1 MNSALT
7 FINSP
12 LLWGL
17 AALAIPVLIHLI
29 NLLRHRRVHWAAM
42 EFLLASVRKNT
53 RWIRL
58 RELLLLLLRLAAVA
72 ALVLIV
78 ARPQLRSRLAG
89 WFGGGR
95 THHLV
100 LLDDSYSMQDRWAD
114 TSAFDE
120 ARRVVRRL
128 AEQAAM
134 QPTPQVFT
142 LLRFSRCG
150 RPGGRTEP
158 DLLAEGVD
166 RAFGQRVAALVEQL
180 QPSLRAAHPGP
191 ALRAIEQLL
200 GDRSGEEHAV
210 YLVSDFRAAQWEEPG
225 ELARTLQRL
234 QQAGVRLHFVHC
246 VDAARG
252 NLAITRLAPQQGIL
266 AAGVPLL
273 MEVTVKNYSSE
284 RAHGVSVSVEE
295 DHIERPAVELG
306 DIEPGESVTRRF
318 PAFFATA
325 GEHVV
330 KVSLPTDGVPADNTR
345 YALLDLPLS
354 VPVLLI
360 DGDPEALQARFLA
373 AALAPGG
380 PVKTGVDPLVEGP
393 AFLNRQPLERYRTI
407 YLCNID
413 RLDDAA
419 LEALEKYVQQGG
431 GLAFFVGERT
441 RAEFCNQR
449 LYRDGKGWLPLPLV
463 GSTPLVVDRLERS
476 PDVTVTNHPLFRI
489 FAGERNTFL
498 TSVIIERYFK
508 TQRDWSPPA
517 QSSVRVLARLRNGD
531 PLIVEQTYGK
541 GRVVAVLT
549 TAAPQWNNW
558 GRNPSFVVLALE
570 LQAYLGT
577 PPEPEELLV
586 GAPLVLAGLEAG
598 RYQPRVRVLPPG
610 GGPESAIAVDAARP
624 SSQGTQPGSSAVP
637 SPAAS
642 RQGMNAADPGAGR
655 APSAGADHAPPGA
668 PPAAANA
675 LHFEFADTEA
685 SGIYELRLTTSA
697 GTEEYRYFA
706 VNVDPAEGDLATLQ
720 GRELAERLPGL
731 KFDYRP
737 AAEFRLAHHDP
748 TGSELSQWLLYAL
761 IAVLIGEQVLAYVA
775 SYHPPAAEARR

>member
-7 FINSP
+7 FINST

-17 AALAIPVLIHLI
+17 VALAIPVLIHLI
-29 NLLRHRRVHWAAM
+29 NLLRHRRVSWAAM
-42 EFLLASVRKNT
+42 EFLLSSIKKNT

-72 ALVLIV
+72 AVVLIV
-78 ARPQLRSRLAG
+78 ARPQLRTQLAG
-89 WFGGGR
+89 LFGASR

-120 ARRVVRRL
+120 ARRVVQRL
-128 AEQAAM
+128 AEQAAL

-166 RAFGQRVAALVEQL
+166 RTFGQRVAALLEDL
-180 QPSLRAAHPGP
+180 QPSLCAAQPGP

-200 GDRSGEEHAV
+200 GDSASDQRAV

-225 ELARTLQRL
+225 ELARTLERL
-234 QQAGVRLHFVHC
+234 QQAGVHLHFVHC
-246 VDAARG
+246 VDAAHG
-252 NLAITRLAPQQGIL
+252 NLAVTRLAPQQGIL

-273 MEVTVKNYSSE
+273 MEVTVKNFSSQ
-284 RAHGVSVSVEE
+284 RASRMTVLVEE
-295 DHIERPAVELG
+295 DNIERPAIELG

-318 PAFFATA
+318 PTFFATA

-330 KVSLPTDGVPADNTR
+330 KVSLPADGVPADNTR

-360 DGDPEALQARFLA
+360 DSDPDALHARFLA
-373 AALAPGG
+373 TALAPGG

-393 AFLNRQPLERYRTI
+393 AFLNRQPLARYRAI
-407 YLCNID
+407 YLLNID
-413 RLDDAA
+413 RLDEAA
-419 LEALEKYVQQGG
+419 LQALEKYVHSGG
-431 GLAFFVGERT
+431 GLAFFVGDRT
-441 RAEFCNQR
+441 RAQFCNEQ
-449 LYRDGKGWLPLPLV
+449 LYREGQGWLPLPLL

-476 PDVTVTNHPLFRI
+476 PDVAVSDHPLFRI

-498 TSVIIERYFK
+498 SSVIIERYFK
-508 TQRDWSPPA
+508 TRRDWVPPA
-517 QSSVRVLARLRNGD
+517 QSSVRVLARVRNGD
-531 PLIVEQTYGK
+531 PLIVEHTYGK

-549 TAAPQWNNW
+549 TAAPEWNNW

-570 LQAYLGT
+570 LQAYLGM
-577 PPEPEELLV
+577 PAEREEVLV
-586 GAPLVLAGLEAG
+586 GSPLRLVGLDAA
-598 RYQPRVRVLPPG
+598 RYQPRAQLLPPG
-610 GGPESAIAVDAARP
+610 GGPESVTGIDAVRP
-624 SSQGTQPGSSAVP
+624 SPQEMEPDAGANVP
-637 SPAAS
+637 HVSV
-642 RQGMNAADPGAGR
+642 GR
-655 APSAGADHAPPGA
+655 AETQGDGQSPTASDRKHRGSGGE
-668 PPAAANA
+668 
-675 LHFEFADTEA
+675 LQFEFVDTEA
-685 SGIYELRLTTSA
+685 SGIYEVRLTTTA
-697 GTEEYRYFA
+697 GAEEYRYFA

-720 GRELAERLPGL
+720 GRELAERLPGVR
-731 KFDYRP
+731 FDYRR
-737 AAEFRLAHHDP
+737 AAEFRLAHQDV

-761 IAVLIGEQVLAYVA
+761 VALLIGEQLLAYVA
-775 SYHPPAAEARR
+775 SYHPPAAEATR